1 MGQAQSVATDHTE
14 KKPRWFGNA
23 FRQPLQLAASD
34 GETVAA
40 GSVQIDS
47 SGLAAEPAVDA
58 PAEPSV
64 DASVDMV
71 LEASVETALSLPP
84 NHEIFAS
91 HHDKEALLGHIRH
104 SIATLRTSE
113 LRVNDL
119 RAGLGAVTERAKKE
133 IAAANARADAAE
145 LRAASEAA
153 RANTAEQRWRESEA
167 RFGEILQVIASEL
180 DAPI

>member
-1 MGQAQSVATDHTE
+1 M
-14 KKPRWFGNA
+14 R
-23 FRQPLQLAASD
+23 L
-34 GETVAA
+34 
-40 GSVQIDS
+40 
-47 SGLAAEPAVDA
+47 
-58 PAEPSV
+58 
-64 DASVDMV
+64 
-71 LEASVETALSLPP
+71 
-84 NHEIFAS
+84 IFAS